1 VLRTS
6 NAYAFTDPSPAA
18 DRPFGRKEA
27 LRDEGGI
34 LAGKNNRAPA
44 GDSNLATAAA
54 FYRLA
59 IQLDEVVS
67 NLALMGFFE
76 G

>member
-1 VLRTS
+1 MPTPSLIRRRPPVPGGKRLCMTK
-6 NAYAFTDPSPAA
+6 AAFS
-18 DRPFGRKEA
+18 R
-27 LRDEGGI
+27 
-34 LAGKNNRAPA
+34 GKNDRAPA

>member
-1 VLRTS
+1 MPT
-6 NAYAFTDPSPAA
+6 PSLIRR
-18 DRPFGRKEA
+18 RPPTARSGRKEA
-27 LRDEGGI
+27 LRDEGGHSR
-34 LAGKNNRAPA
+34 GEKNRAPA

-54 FYRLA
+54 FYRSA
-59 IQLDEVVS
+59 IQFDEVVS

>member
-1 VLRTS
+1 MPT
-6 NAYAFTDPSPAA
+6 PSLFRR
-18 DRPFGRKEA
+18 RPPTARSGRREA